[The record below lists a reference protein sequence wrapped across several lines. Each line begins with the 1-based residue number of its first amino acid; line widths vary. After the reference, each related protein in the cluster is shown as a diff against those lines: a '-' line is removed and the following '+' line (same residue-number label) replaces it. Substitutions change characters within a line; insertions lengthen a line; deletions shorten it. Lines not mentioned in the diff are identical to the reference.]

1 MFKIIAKVEG
11 MKCGHCA
18 NHVDEAIRE
27 AFKVKKVNSS
37 HEAKETVILSKE
49 DLDNDKIKA
58 VIEELTFFT
67 LNASRIASSYRHRCE
82 GLHPDRHR

>member
-1 MFKIIAKVEG
+1 MYKIVAKVEG

-27 AFKVKKVNSS
+27 AFKVKKVHSS

-49 DLDNDKIKA
+49 DLDNEKIKA
-58 VIEELTFFT
+58 VIEEAGYQVTDIT
-67 LNASRIASSYRHRCE
+67 KNTDIY
-82 GLHPDRHR
+82 

>member
-27 AFKVKKVNSS
+27 AFKVKKINSS

-58 VIEELTFFT
+58 VIEEAGYQVTDITKTEQKSIFG
-67 LNASRIASSYRHRCE
+67 R
-82 GLHPDRHR
+82 

>member
-1 MFKIIAKVEG
+1 MYKIVAKVEG

-27 AFKVKKVNSS
+27 AFKVKKVHSS

-49 DLDNDKIKA
+49 DLDNEKIKA
-58 VIEELTFFT
+58 VIEEAGYQVTDITKTEKKSIFG
-67 LNASRIASSYRHRCE
+67 R
-82 GLHPDRHR
+82 